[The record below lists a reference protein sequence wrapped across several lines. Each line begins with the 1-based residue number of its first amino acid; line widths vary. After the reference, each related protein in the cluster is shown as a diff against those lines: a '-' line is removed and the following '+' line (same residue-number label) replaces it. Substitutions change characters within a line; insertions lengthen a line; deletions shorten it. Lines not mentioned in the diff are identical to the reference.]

1 MRLFRNIFTY
11 CVFVS
16 SHSSKYYSTSISV
29 KPKKQNCVEILPFQ
43 FAQKLAFKTR
53 NISQRLS
60 KKILYRNTDRETL
73 FCVVNERC
81 EKRKK
86 ICLFFPTYL
95 LVAQNTY
102 LNRSYKRKLK
112 LFQCYEWK
120 YTSMNWCI
128 NHLGVQSWVFGIRVE
143 RFLQAFHFTKKNSA
157 LVLKFIEKKKS
168 EKKSKKKIRPQRE

>member
-1 MRLFRNIFTY
+1 MFSSLLNSHIIEKKCGLYHVWKFAKKSHFFFLTENIFFSCFFEKLIENNIFQKQKMRLFRNIFTY

-86 ICLFFPTYL
+86 KYAFFSL
-95 LVAQNTY
+95 LT
-102 LNRSYKRKLK
+102 
-112 LFQCYEWK
+112 F
-120 YTSMNWCI
+120 
-128 NHLGVQSWVFGIRVE
+128 
-143 RFLQAFHFTKKNSA
+143 
-157 LVLKFIEKKKS
+157 
-168 EKKSKKKIRPQRE
+168 